1 MFKIKGFVAYLLIV
15 FLNAFVDLGHKI
27 IIQNTVFK
35 IEDGQAQIILIAI
48 VNAMILLP
56 FVMLIT
62 PAGFL
67 SDKYQK
73 PKIMRVSA
81 WLAVGLTLLITYF
94 YYHGL
99 YIAAFVMT
107 LMLATQSAIYSPAK
121 YGLIKQLTG
130 DKRLTSANAI
140 VQAVTIIA
148 ILSGIFIFSILFEN
162 YLQGFAFKTEA
173 DILQKIAPIGWIL
186 VACSMFE
193 LGFTYLLPDFK
204 AGDALKKFDVTK
216 YVKGQYLLD
225 NIKAIFQNK
234 VILASVL
241 GLSGFWSISQVT
253 LATFPAF
260 AKQNLNIEDT
270 VIVQGIL
277 ACAGIGIF
285 VGSIVV
291 SQLSKNK
298 IETGLIP
305 LGALGMSVSLLMIP
319 YLTGISFL
327 AGAFIMLG
335 IFGSF
340 FIVPLNALIQHHA
353 PDEHMGTILSGKN
366 WVQNVLMLAF
376 LALTIVFAYNGFSS
390 KTLLGLMSLVSLL
403 ILGVTIK
410 SLFKNLVFFIVGRI
424 FALRYKT
431 VGLNIDNIPK
441 TGGVLLLG
449 NHVSYIDWGLLQIV
463 CSRPIHFVMDDR
475 FYGFWLVRKFMDI
488 FGVIPIATG
497 KSKQAILLAN
507 ERLKQGEVVCLFPEG
522 GLTYNGQLD
531 EFKRGFERAA
541 DGVHDAIIVPFYI
554 QGMWG
559 SRLSRCNKHYAKF
572 TRQSL
577 RRKVNISF
585 GKAIE
590 IHSNAG
596 QVKQKVFDASV
607 IAWEKAANDF
617 GSLVKAWLRQVKTH
631 PNKLCI
637 ADTIGG
643 EVNGVRTF
651 TASVLFSKLLAKYS
665 KGQNIGAI
673 LPTSGAGIITNMACL
688 MRGKTIVN
696 LNFTSSLSALELAVK
711 SAEISEIYTS
721 VKFMQKLKAKGID
734 LSPLLERVKV
744 YYLEELKEQI
754 STGGKLATLLAVKF
768 LPKSI
773 VSLLYIKKIKDTS
786 PACIMF
792 SSGSEGTPKGVVL
805 SQQNI
810 HANSRQVLQIL
821 HTQSNDVIMN
831 NLPLFHS
838 FGFTATTIMPLIG
851 GMPVVCHP
859 DPTDSLNIAKA
870 IAKYKAT
877 FYCGTSTFIRMFTK
891 NRKVFP
897 QMLSSLRY
905 IVAGA
910 EKLRPEIRAEFQAKF
925 NQEIVEG
932 YGATETAPVASV
944 NIHDFLNINGWQI
957 HKGQSLGSVGL
968 ALPGTSIR
976 IIDPQ
981 TTEELLAGENG
992 LIIIAGPQLMQG
1004 YLKDPEKT
1012 ADAIIELD
1020 GIRWYKTGDKGHMDE
1035 DGFVTIVDRYSRFA
1049 KIGGEMVSLGAV
1061 ESAIQDVMSEAVLEI
1076 ATVNVP
1082 DSKKGE
1088 QIVLLFAGD
1097 MPVDEISGAIR
1108 NSKMNPLMY
1117 PSKVFNVDEIP
1128 KLGTGK
1134 SDFSRIKKLALDLLG
1149 KKQK

>member
-1 MFKIKGFVAYLLIV
+1 MLTVKGFLPYLFVV

-27 IIQNTVFK
+27 IIQNTIFK
-35 IEDGQAQIILIAI
+35 IEVGQTQIILIAI

-73 PKIMRVSA
+73 PKIMRISA
-81 WLAVGLTLLITYF
+81 WLAVGLTLMITYF
-94 YYHGL
+94 YYQGF
-99 YIAAFVMT
+99 YISAFGMT
-107 LMLATQSAIYSPAK
+107 LLLAVQSAIYSPAK
-121 YGLIKQLTG
+121 YGLIKQLAG
-130 DKRLTSANAI
+130 DKDLTRANAV

-162 YLQGFAFKTEA
+162 YLQDFTFKTET
-173 DILQKIAPIGWIL
+173 DILQRIAPVGWIL
-186 VACSMFE
+186 VACSVLE

-204 AGDALKKFDVTK
+204 AGDASKKFKITT
-216 YVKGQYLLD
+216 YIKGQYLFD
-225 NIKAIFQNK
+225 NIKAIFKNK

-241 GLSGFWSISQVT
+241 GLGGFWAISQVT

-260 AKQNLNIEDT
+260 AKQHLEIEDT
-270 VIVQGIL
+270 VVVQGVL

-285 VGSIVV
+285 VGSIIV

-298 IETGLIP
+298 IEKGLIP
-305 LGALGMSVSLLMIP
+305 VGALGVSLSLLTIP
-319 YLTGISFL
+319 HLTNIYWL
-327 AGAFIMLG
+327 AGLFIMLG
-335 IFGSF
+335 VFGSF
-340 FIVPLNALIQHHA
+340 FIIPLNTLIQHHA
-353 PDEHMGTILSGKN
+353 PTADMATILAGNN
-366 WVQNVLMLAF
+366 WLQNVLMLVF
-376 LALTIVFAYNGFSS
+376 LALTIMFAYNGLSS
-390 KTLLGLMSLVSLL
+390 KMLLNLMGLVSLF

-410 SLFKNLVFFIVGRI
+410 KLFKNLVFFIVGRI

-431 VGLNIDNIPK
+431 TGLNIENIPK
-441 TGGVLLLG
+441 TGGILLLG
-449 NHVSYIDWGLLQIV
+449 NHVSYLDWGLLQIV
-463 CSRPIHFVMDDR
+463 CPRPIHFVMDDR
-475 FYGFWLVRKFMDI
+475 FYSVWLVKKFMDI
-488 FGVIPIATG
+488 FGVIPIAKG

-507 ERLKQGEVVCLFPEG
+507 EKLKKGEVVCLFPEG

-531 EFKRGFERAA
+531 KFKRGFEMAA
-541 DGVHDAIIVPFYI
+541 DGVHDAVIVPFYL

-559 SRLSRCNKHYAKF
+559 SRLSRSNKHYAKF

-577 RRKVNISF
+577 RRKVNLSF
-585 GKAIE
+585 GKPIE

-607 IAWEKAANDF
+607 IAWQAGANDF
-617 GSLVKAWLRQVKTH
+617 GSLVKAWLRQVKTN
-631 PNKLCI
+631 PSKLCV

-643 EVNGVRTF
+643 EINGARTF

-696 LNFTSSLSALELAVK
+696 LNFTSTLSALELAVK

-721 VKFMQKLKAKGID
+721 IKFMQKLEAKGIN
-734 LSPLLERVKV
+734 LTPLLEKVKV
-744 YYLEELKEQI
+744 YYLEELKEEI
-754 STGGKLATLLAVKF
+754 SAGSKLATLLAVKF
-768 LPKSI
+768 LPRY
-773 VSLLYIKKIKDTS
+773 VLELLYIKKIKDTN

-810 HANSRQVLQIL
+810 HANSRQVLQVL

-851 GMPVVCHP
+851 GMPAICHP

-891 NRKVFP
+891 NRKVLP
-897 QMLSSLRY
+897 QMLESLRY

-910 EKLRPEIRAEFQAKF
+910 EKLRPEIRQEFQAKF
-925 NQEIVEG
+925 SKELVEG

-944 NIHDFLNINGWQI
+944 NIHDFLNVNGWQI
-957 HKGQSLGSVGL
+957 HKGQSLGSVGM

-976 IIDPQ
+976 IIDPK
-981 TTEELLAGENG
+981 TNEELLAGEDG

-1004 YLKDPEKT
+1004 YLKDPDKT
-1012 ADAIIELD
+1012 AEVMIELD
-1020 GIRWYKTGDKGHMDE
+1020 DIRWYKTGDKGHMDE

-1061 ESAIQDVMSEAVLEI
+1061 ESAIQDVLSEAMLDI

-1088 QIVLLFAGD
+1088 QIILLFAGD
-1097 MPVDEISGAIR
+1097 IKENEISNAIR
-1108 NSKMNPLMY
+1108 KSEINPLMY

-1134 SDFSRIKKLALDLLG
+1134 SDFSRIKKLALDLI
-1149 KKQK
+1149 KN